1 MNVYLALAITATIAI
16 SIALWG
22 LHEAKKYRAY
32 EDTQRK
38 TRRYKGH

>member
-16 SIALWG
+16 SIAFWG

-32 EDTQRK
+32 ADAQRK
-38 TRRYKGH
+38 TRSCKRH